1 MGRGVCA
8 VTVTGLRI
16 PGCLLIVPDHSEDER
31 GTFVKTYHEPVWQ
44 SLGLRTDWVEE
55 YYSVSRQGVL
65 RGLHCQL
72 PPSDHAKVVSCLSGR
87 VFDVLVELRK
97 GSPLYGKAISLVLD
111 AGQPSLVYVPAGLAH
126 GFYTMSPEAT
136 VAYRV
141 TSVHDAGRDAGIL
154 WSSVDVAWP
163 TACPIVS
170 VRDTALP
177 PLSQFKSSFVYRQE
191 AS

>member
-1 MGRGVCA
+1 M
-8 VTVTGLRI
+8 TVTELHI

-31 GTFVKTYHEPVWQ
+31 GTFVKSYHEPTWQ

-72 PPSDHAKVVSCLSGR
+72 PPSEHAKVVSCLSGK
-87 VFDVLVELRK
+87 VFDVLVDLRK
-97 GSPLYGKAISLVLD
+97 GSPQYGKAISLVLD
-111 AGQPSLVYVPAGLAH
+111 AGQPSLIYIAAGLAH
-126 GFYTMSPEAT
+126 GFYTMSLEAT
-136 VAYRV
+136 VVYRV

-163 TACPIVS
+163 AASPIVS
-170 VRDTALP
+170 ARDAALP
-177 PLSQFKSSFVYRQE
+177 SLSHFDSPFVYRRGL
-191 AS
+191 S